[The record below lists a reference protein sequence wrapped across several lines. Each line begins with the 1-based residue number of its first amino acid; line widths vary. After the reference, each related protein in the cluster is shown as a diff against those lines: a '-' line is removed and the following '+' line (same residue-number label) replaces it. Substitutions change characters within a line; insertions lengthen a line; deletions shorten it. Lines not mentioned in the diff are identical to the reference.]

1 MVSPLSTLVISSV
14 RWGFLNSSSLVP
26 YSTILLMA
34 SLDGPLNAPPPKYD
48 LRLKNSF
55 KRKYTEEEKVWSLS
69 QDYPVQVRIWFCQRW
84 GKILTED
91 IIRKINFGRR
101 ETLILSERKKDL
113 FRWESGCLFRYPG
126 KTDTDRSADWKQNT
140 DYGSLIAMDAISL

>member
-14 RWGFLNSSSLVP
+14 RWGFFNSSSLVP

-34 SLDGPLNAPPPKYD
+34 SLDGPPNTPSKYD
-48 LRLKNSF
+48 LRLKNSS
-55 KRKYTEEEKVWSLS
+55 KGKYTEEENVWSLS

-91 IIRKINFGRR
+91 VIRKINFGRR

-113 FRWESGCLFRYPG
+113 FRWESGCLFRYLG

-140 DYGSLIAMDAISL
+140 DYCSLIAMDAISL